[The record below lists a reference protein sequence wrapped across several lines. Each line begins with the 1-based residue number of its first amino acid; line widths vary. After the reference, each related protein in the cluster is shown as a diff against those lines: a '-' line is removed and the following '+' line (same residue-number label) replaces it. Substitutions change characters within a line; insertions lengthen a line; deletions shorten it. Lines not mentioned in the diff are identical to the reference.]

1 LAQDEDLYEE
11 DPKISEMVDRYNTLS
26 STLTDNAAKAE
37 TLCAWCHFYIPFFI
51 FVNDAT
57 EK

>member
-1 LAQDEDLYEE
+1 
-11 DPKISEMVDRYNTLS
+11 MVDRYNTLS

-51 FVNDAT
+51 FVNNAPD
-57 EK
+57 K